1 MKNQIVIFTKK
12 KNLSVIN
19 DDYLSTDIYGLF
31 FLSVIIDIKLPMNFW
46 SSVIIDK
53 FSDLLL
59 KFIDKYFI
67 DKFLIIWNIN
77 FSCSKVPWYLYKKCF
92 SRWTYYNIHHTILVR
107 TFFWQKITYKRNFN
121 SMIKIY
127 YDDYHYYFFI
137 YRNIKIY
144 NIR

>member
-77 FSCSKVPWYLYKKCF
+77 FSCSKVP
-92 SRWTYYNIHHTILVR
+92 
-107 TFFWQKITYKRNFN
+107 
-121 SMIKIY
+121 
-127 YDDYHYYFFI
+127 
-137 YRNIKIY
+137 
-144 NIR
+144 